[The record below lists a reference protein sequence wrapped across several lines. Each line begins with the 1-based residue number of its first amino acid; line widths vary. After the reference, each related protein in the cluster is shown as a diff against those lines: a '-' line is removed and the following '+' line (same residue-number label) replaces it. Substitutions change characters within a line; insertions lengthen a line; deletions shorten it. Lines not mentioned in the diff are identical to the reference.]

1 MRIAAEE
8 AYGEQS
14 LVEYLLNDPSFYAS
28 LALVTFF
35 GLLMYMG
42 VFKTIAKTLDD
53 RAEGIRNELD
63 DAKRLREEAAEML
76 ASYQRK
82 QREAEAEAEAII
94 AQAKSEAK
102 ILKEES
108 RKELTE
114 RLERRTAMAEQR
126 IAQAEAQAWMDFYD
140 TDQRTIGCSFAN
152 LQLQLKNSTIVF
164 IGPQTAE
171 LAVEIERETN
181 NGSFSGFI

>member
-28 LALVTFF
+28 LALVAFF
-35 GLLMYMG
+35 GLLMYLG
-42 VFKTIAKTLDD
+42 VFKTIAKTLDE
-53 RAEGIRNELD
+53 RADGIKNELE

-82 QREAEAEAEAII
+82 QREAGAEAEAII

-102 ILKEES
+102 MLKEES

-126 IAQAEAQAWMDFYD
+126 IAQAEAQA
-140 TDQRTIGCSFAN
+140 AAEV
-152 LQLQLKNSTIVF
+152 KAAA
-164 IGPQTAE
+164 AE
-171 LAVEIERETN
+171 LAAAAAEEILQSKLKKTDLNKIVDADIKSVADRLN
-181 NGSFSGFI
+181 